1 MDTTLRLTV
10 SLRTETAQETRA
22 ALTALGFAAALA
34 IFLITPAFIDGPFP
48 PYTLLKWGDVFDLAT
63 PVVVLPTA
71 WLLLRHSGRDA
82 PSGTVVVAFVALA
95 GLWASAQ
102 GMHLAANA
110 IGHLIPDGSKSLVAA
125 LSYDL
130 DEVLSHYLWHV
141 ALIGWTVI
149 FAYRSL
155 TAAFPARA
163 PTAGTIGGVLLAA
176 VIFGFTFFVI
186 VVEGQTAPLG
196 LPGAA
201 AVILLALAAAGR
213 TITRRPVAGMLV
225 VGYAVA
231 LVLCVVWAGMN
242 DWQLIEFSKAG
253 IIS

>member
-1 MDTTLRLTV
+1 MDATLQITLG
-10 SLRTETAQETRA
+10 LRSGASYDTRPVRA
-22 ALTALGFAAALA
+22 ALVFAAALA

-48 PYTLLKWGDVFDLAT
+48 LYSLLKWGDILDLAT

-71 WLLLRHSGRDA
+71 WLLLKYADHEA
-82 PSGTVVVAFVALA
+82 PGAGVTLAFMALA

-110 IGHLIPDGSKSLVAA
+110 IGHLVPEESKSLIAT

-130 DEVLSHYLWHV
+130 DEVLSHYLWHA
-141 ALIGWTVI
+141 ALVGWTVL
-149 FAYRSL
+149 FAWRSL
-155 TAAFPARA
+155 VGLPEWHRPSVGVIVGVGIAA
-163 PTAGTIGGVLLAA
+163 LL
-176 VIFGFTFFVI
+176 FGFTFFVI

-201 AVILLALAAAGR
+201 AVILFVLGAARG
-213 TITRRPVAGMLV
+213 TVTRRPVAAMLV
-225 VGYAVA
+225 AGYALA
-231 LVLCVVWAGMN
+231 LVLCLVWAGMN